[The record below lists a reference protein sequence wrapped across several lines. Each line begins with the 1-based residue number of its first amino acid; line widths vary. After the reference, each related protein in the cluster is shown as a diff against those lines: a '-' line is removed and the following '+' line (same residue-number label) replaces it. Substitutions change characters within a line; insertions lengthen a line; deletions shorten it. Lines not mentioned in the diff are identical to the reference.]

1 MLMPHANK
9 RNFLPKKKTRDE
21 LWISLLLVANFH
33 EAALASQSDD
43 GTPLY
48 QCWENWSHHFVLVLS
63 LASLLSQCGQTTI
76 DNTVIPLHTYRK
88 EHGFTVCGVRLRDP
102 AYMPCTRYSDR
113 LLWAETHVFFSTFSF
128 FFFFSNPQLLTLSTV
143 NSVYVYCLWSHKLY
157 FLAIFLLKIGLITLF
172 THLKIISL

>member
-76 DNTVIPLHTYRK
+76 DNTVIPLNTDSK
-88 EHGFTVCGVRLRDP
+88 EHGFTSDLQKGTWLYSVWGSVWGTRHICHVRDIIY
-102 AYMPCTRYSDR
+102 AFIGMV
-113 LLWAETHVFFSTFSF
+113 HVIISLF
-128 FFFFSNPQLLTLSTV
+128 FFFGIVVVLV
-143 NSVYVYCLWSHKLY
+143 DLWCSPR
-157 FLAIFLLKIGLITLF
+157 
-172 THLKIISL
+172 